1 MDRLLLESNWNR
13 GYPLCLETLQLL
25 NDNVQLLETVLNGL
39 GLPARTIVRFPY
51 GDYAYV
57 QNVAPE
63 SGRGEIL
70 KIVVGANLANDEV
83 RSYSINSE
91 DVSITDSNEN
101 DYEGAYQKRSLS
113 LSSTPVY
120 GLIISVI
127 NFSELFEKALWES
140 VELVTSGPYRGRV
153 EIDYSGYIDDSSV
166 IDVKIND
173 RELRIRICLNVN
185 SLPIAGDSELRIVFN
200 GNYFDDIPDV
210 VPVWSSFNSTNN
222 NLINKHVGV
231 DVCRKTS
238 GCFMV
243 KIFTHELYAQGSVT
257 SFTGQITVNAVIA
270 LTPSPSQSG
279 GGGVTQGYGNGV
291 LHP

>member
-1 MDRLLLESNWNR
+1 MDRLLLESNWNE

-25 NDNVQLLETVLNGL
+25 HDNVQLLETVLNGL
-39 GLPARTIVRFPY
+39 GLPAKTIVRFPY

-57 QNVAPE
+57 QDVEPQN
-63 SGRGEIL
+63 GRGEIL

-127 NFSELFEKALWES
+127 NFSELFEKALWKS

-153 EIDYSGYIDDSSV
+153 EIDYSGYIDDSPV

-173 RELRIRICLNVN
+173 RELRIRICLNVT

-210 VPVWSSFNSTNN
+210 VPVWSSFNGNDN
-222 NLINKHVGV
+222 YINKHVGV

-243 KIFTHELYAQGSVT
+243 KIFTHELYAQGAVT
-257 SFTGQITVNAVIA
+257 SFTGQITVNAVID
-270 LTPSPSQSG
+270 LTTIAIQSVG
-279 GGGVTQGYGNGV
+279 EEIGAVI
-291 LHP
+291 